1 MWSEISISGHVIAIE
16 GKSGHARVP
25 LFIFRENRKKG
36 ATVLMI
42 ECEHSGLKAVLKH
55 RLLSHSLSSS
65 SSLSLSLSLS
75 LWLFLSF
82 SRALN
87 NGSGRMNCFR
97 RKAISVNTTWARTV
111 ECLPDLIFGGTT
123 VITSIS
129 SCYTTCVLARRCARL
144 MSWSKEISKWNF
156 YAGSI
161 AFLQLGSSAYSYPFY
176 FFRSNVRDILKQV
189 QQSPTVVVIF
199 CKFPQRSF

>member
-42 ECEHSGLKAVLKH
+42 D
-55 RLLSHSLSSS
+55 
-65 SSLSLSLSLS
+65 SLSLSLSLS

>member
-1 MWSEISISGHVIAIE
+1 M
-16 GKSGHARVP
+16 RVCR
-25 LFIFRENRKKG
+25 F
-36 ATVLMI
+36 
-42 ECEHSGLKAVLKH
+42 
-55 RLLSHSLSSS
+55 LSSGKIGRKEQPCLWS
-65 SSLSLSLSLS
+65 SVSTLGWKPCLSTVFFLTLFPPPPLSLSLSLSLS